1 MSKVRHPEKQ
11 KNQIHE
17 SEKNSNHDNK
27 KNIDDKTKPKTNTS
41 IIERF
46 TEKLKTF
53 LESAE

>member
-1 MSKVRHPEKQ
+1 MNAIEKQ
-11 KNQIHE
+11 ENQIHE

-27 KNIDDKTKPKTNTS
+27 TNIDDKTKPKTNTS